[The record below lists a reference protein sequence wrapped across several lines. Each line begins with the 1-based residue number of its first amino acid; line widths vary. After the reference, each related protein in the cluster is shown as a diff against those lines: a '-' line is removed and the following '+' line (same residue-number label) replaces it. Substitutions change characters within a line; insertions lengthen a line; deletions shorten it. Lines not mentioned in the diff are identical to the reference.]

1 MNVFKTLSKEEV
13 QLLEYI
19 NININISDKDYVED
33 EIKQIAQN
41 IYKKGYMNT
50 EITYAEAEKYRQ
62 IYERFRYLSRV
73 DLEKVKK
80 YTRKEFEND
89 YYMSTVLMHGVV
101 WNSPYRINTIRKE
114 QGKEPLSKEEYKKIE
129 KKQKANSIKF
139 EEYMEYLKNKYG
151 KDLDAT
157 DKYYSTMIKE

>member
-1 MNVFKTLSKEEV
+1 MNVFKILSKEEL
-13 QLLEYI
+13 QLLED
-19 NININISDKDYVED
+19 ININISDKEYIED
-33 EIKQIAQN
+33 EIKQITQN
-41 IYKKGYMNT
+41 IYKNGYMNT
-50 EITYAEAEKYRQ
+50 EITYDEAEKYRQ

-101 WNSPYRINTIRKE
+101 WNSPYRINNSRKE

-129 KKQKANSIKF
+129 EKQKANSIKF
-139 EEYMEYLKNKYG
+139 EDYMKYLKNKYG

-157 DKYYSTMIKE
+157 DKYYSTMIKEQ

>member
-1 MNVFKTLSKEEV
+1 MNVFKILSKEDL
-13 QLLEYI
+13 QLLE
-19 NININISDKDYVED
+19 NININIYDKECIED
-33 EIKQIAQN
+33 EIKQITQD
-41 IYKKGYMNT
+41 IYKNGYMNT

-62 IYERFRYLSRV
+62 IYERFKYLSRV

-101 WNSPYRINTIRKE
+101 WNSPYRINNSRKE
-114 QGKEPLSKEEYKKIE
+114 RGKETLSKEEYKKIE
-129 KKQKANSIKF
+129 ERQKANSIKF
-139 EEYMEYLKNKYG
+139 EEYIKYLENKYG

>member
-1 MNVFKTLSKEEV
+1 MNVFKILSKEDL
-13 QLLEYI
+13 QLLE
-19 NININISDKDYVED
+19 NININISDKEYIED
-33 EIKQIAQN
+33 EIKQITQD
-41 IYKKGYMNT
+41 IYKNGYMNT

-62 IYERFRYLSRV
+62 IYERFKYLSRV

-101 WNSPYRINTIRKE
+101 WNSPYRINNSRKE
-114 QGKEPLSKEEYKKIE
+114 RGKETLSKEEYKKIE
-129 KKQKANSIKF
+129 ERQKANSIKF
-139 EEYMEYLKNKYG
+139 EEYIKYLENKYG